1 MTFLSRKADYALL
14 ILSYLSQS
22 TGSAREIAARFELSR
37 AFVANILKEL
47 AHAGLVTSTRGV
59 NGGYNLHPAALD
71 KTFSDLLD
79 AFNEGFR
86 LTACSPDSGHA
97 PAPGADPHEG
107 CSLAATCPVKTPL
120 ATIHRRIAAV
130 LSGVTLR
137 DLLTP
142 AAVSPAA
149 PPLLPLI
156 DLGRF
161 IPAAPDPHRVP
172 GA

>member
-22 TGSAREIAARFELSR
+22 SGSAREIAARFALSR
-37 AFVANILKEL
+37 PFVANILKEL

-59 NGGYNLHPAALD
+59 NGGYLLHPAALD
-71 KTFSDLLD
+71 KTFADLLD

-86 LTACSPDSGHA
+86 LTVCSPESGHA
-97 PAPGADPHEG
+97 PASHEG

-120 ATIHRRIAAV
+120 ATIHRRIAEV
-130 LSGVTLR
+130 LSGVTLK
-137 DLLTP
+137 DLLTL

-149 PPLLPLI
+149 PTLLPLI

-161 IPAAPDPHRVP
+161 IPAATDTPRVP
-172 GA
+172 GV